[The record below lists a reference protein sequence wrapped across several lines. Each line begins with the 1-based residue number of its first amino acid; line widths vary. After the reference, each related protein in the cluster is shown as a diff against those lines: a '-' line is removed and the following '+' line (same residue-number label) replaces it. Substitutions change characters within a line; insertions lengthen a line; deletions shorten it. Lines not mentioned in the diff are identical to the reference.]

1 MNLRGLVKGLDDL
14 YRNRQVQ
21 LLLILQ
27 GEAAVESLIEF
38 LLGPP
43 SLHAEPRC
51 LAAEALGIIGGD
63 RAVEGL
69 MQALTVNDVSST
81 GPAIQLAEETVRNWV
96 AGQLDNLGDRR
107 AIPALLNALRRFH
120 LTNAATALAR
130 FGVVEAI
137 PEIVSGLEDDFIRD
151 RLIVAL
157 RMFGRAAVPCLMETL
172 FAKRHFDLDEHPT
185 SIRRRACAARLLGEF
200 HDSAAN
206 AALSV
211 LLTDN
216 AGPVRFEAALALLA
230 QGEAGKPEQADELIS
245 LLLGGLDTED
255 FDATLR
261 CRDALCAAGSVALPH
276 LREILA
282 AGRVQQPGGVQ
293 ITLPDEARL
302 LLIDCLVTLG
312 DLRAA
317 KMMSVLLEDPNAQV
331 RLTAGWALNRLEKE
345 TPDGDAGP

>member
-21 LLLILQ
+21 LLLITQ
-27 GEAAVESLIEF
+27 GEAAVDPVIEF

-63 RAVEGL
+63 QAIEGL
-69 MQALTVNDVSST
+69 IQALTVNDVSSA

-96 AGQLDNLGDRR
+96 AVQLDSLGDRR

-137 PEIVSGLEDDFIRD
+137 AEIIKLLEDDFIRG
-151 RLIVAL
+151 RLVEAL
-157 RMFGRAAVPCLMETL
+157 RIFGRAAIPYLVETIWI
-172 FAKRHFDLDEHPT
+172 KRYFDGEEHPA
-185 SIRRRACAARLLGEF
+185 SVRRRACVARLLGGF
-200 HDSAAN
+200 GDAGVSTQ
-206 AALSV
+206 LSK
-211 LLTDN
+211 LLTDG

-230 QGEAGKPEQADELIS
+230 QGEAERPEQAAESIS
-245 LLLGGLDTED
+245 VLLGALEAGD

-261 CRDALCAAGSVALPH
+261 CRDALCAAGPGVLTF
-276 LREILA
+276 LREALA
-282 AGRVQQPGGVQ
+282 TGRVQQPNGVDA
-293 ITLPDEARL
+293 TLSDEARL
-302 LLIDCLVTLG
+302 VLIDCLASLG
-312 DLRAA
+312 DSRAVEERGRLYA
-317 KMMSVLLEDPNAQV
+317 SFLLDLV
-331 RLTAGWALNRLEKE
+331 RKPGY
-345 TPDGDAGP
+345 